1 MNELLRGELI
11 GLFVEVVDAKNKAL
25 VGIKGKVVDETR
37 NMLKVGEKEL
47 IKDQVVLEVEYKGEK
62 IRVEGR
68 RLVGRPEER
77 LKKVKK

>member
-1 MNELLRGELI
+1 MNLRCELI
-11 GLFVEVVDAKNKAL
+11 GLVVEVVEAKNKAL

-37 NMLKVGEKEL
+37 NMVVVGDKKL
-47 IKDQVVLEVEYKGEK
+47 VKDQVVFDVHYDGKK
-62 IRVEGR
+62 VRVEGR